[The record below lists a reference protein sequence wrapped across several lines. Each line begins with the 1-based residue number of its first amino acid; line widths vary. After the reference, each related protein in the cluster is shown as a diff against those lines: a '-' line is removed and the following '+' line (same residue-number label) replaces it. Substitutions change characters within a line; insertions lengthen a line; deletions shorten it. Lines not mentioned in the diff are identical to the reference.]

1 MDTKLNG
8 LSSAFNRM
16 LTGQNVFLTDFR
28 YEGEVGTTGT
38 VCLGTA
44 FPSKILRMTLS
55 DHPNQNL
62 ICQKGAYMASN
73 PNVQIE
79 MEFTKSMTA
88 GFFGGQGFILQKLS
102 GDTDVLI
109 KGGGTIVCK
118 LLKDGESLRVTSGSL
133 VCFESTVSYDVQ
145 MVPGITNAIFGG
157 EGLFMTTLQGPGQ
170 VWLQGMPPDRM
181 IAEIASRIPSGGL
194 GFGVPIPI
202 GGGGVAGDTG
212 GTVGGADEVASGA
225 AATAAAS
232 EAAVE
237 ADRAATVA
245 TSGIDSASNI
255 DADSQSALFGDAVTP
270 SASTSSSSADPSS
283 ISNSPPPPYE
293 SVPNE
298 EPVFDDSSSFSSES
312 NDPMF
317 EDDMSF
323 DDGLGDGS
331 AGNNDGELFDDTA
344 SGASDNVVEES
355 QSFFRKVWDFFSD
368 QE

>member
-1 MDTKLNG
+1 VDTKLNG

-28 YEGEVGTTGT
+28 YDGEVGTTGT

-73 PNVQIE
+73 PNIQIE

-118 LLKDGESLRVTSGSL
+118 QLNDGETLRVTSGSL

-145 MVPGITNAIFGG
+145 MVPGITNAMFGG
-157 EGLFMTTLQGPGQ
+157 EGLFITTLQGPGQ

-194 GFGVPIPI
+194 GFGIPIPI
-202 GGGGVAGDTG
+202 GGGGGGGNGAGDAAG
-212 GTVGGADEVASGA
+212 AAGGGAEELAAGA
-225 AATAAAS
+225 ASTGMASDAAI
-232 EAAVE
+232 E

-245 TSGIDSASNI
+245 TSGIGSAGNVDSESP
-255 DADSQSALFGDAVTP
+255 SALFGDAVTP
-270 SASTSSSSADPSS
+270 SQSTLSADSS
-283 ISNSPPPPYE
+283 PASSQSYE
-293 SVPNE
+293 SDPNE
-298 EPVFDDSSSFSSES
+298 QPTFDDSSSFSSES
-312 NDPMF
+312 NEPI
-317 EDDMSF
+317 F
-323 DDGLGDGS
+323 DDNISIDDSMSDGS
-331 AGNNDGELFDDTA
+331 INDGELFDDTA
-344 SGASDNVVEES
+344 VDASENVVEES
-355 QSFFRKVWDFFSD
+355 QSLFRQIWDFFSD

>member
-1 MDTKLNG
+1 MLVDTKLNG

-28 YEGEVGTTGT
+28 YDGEIGTTGT

-73 PNVQIE
+73 PNIQIE
-79 MEFTKSMTA
+79 MEFTKSLTA

-109 KGGGTIVCK
+109 KGGGTIISK
-118 LLKDGESLRVTSGSL
+118 QLEDGEALRVTSGSL

-145 MVPGITNAIFGG
+145 MVPGITNAMFGG

-194 GFGVPIPI
+194 GFGIPIPM
-202 GGGGVAGDTG
+202 GGGSGGSNGTDEAAGIA
-212 GTVGGADEVASGA
+212 GGADEIAAGA
-225 AATAAAS
+225 ASTAAAS
-232 EAAVE
+232 AASDAAIE

-245 TSGIDSASNI
+245 TSGSGNV
-255 DADSQSALFGDAVTP
+255 DAESPSALFGDAVSP
-270 SASTSSSSADPSS
+270 SQGTNSVESSPTSSQS
-283 ISNSPPPPYE
+283 YE
-293 SVPNE
+293 SVSDEQPT
-298 EPVFDDSSSFSSES
+298 FDDSSSFSSE
-312 NDPMF
+312 NTEPAFD
-317 EDDMSF
+317 ENISF
-323 DDGLGDGS
+323 DDGM
-331 AGNNDGELFDDTA
+331 GNDTMNDGELFDD
-344 SGASDNVVEES
+344 SDVGASENVVEES

>member
-1 MDTKLNG
+1 
-8 LSSAFNRM
+8 M

-28 YEGEVGTTGT
+28 YDGEVGTTGT

-73 PNVQIE
+73 PNIQIE

-102 GDTDVLI
+102 GNTDVLI
-109 KGGGTIVCK
+109 KGGGTIVNK
-118 LLKDGESLRVTSGSL
+118 QLEHGETLRVTSGSL

-145 MVPGITNAIFGG
+145 MVPGITNAMFGG
-157 EGLFMTTLQGPGQ
+157 EGLFITTLQGPGQ

-194 GFGVPIPI
+194 GFGIPIPI
-202 GGGGVAGDTG
+202 GGGGGSGADGSTEIA
-212 GTVGGADEVASGA
+212 GGADEIAAGA
-225 AATAAAS
+225 ASVTATS
-232 EAAVE
+232 DAVIE

-245 TSGIDSASNI
+245 TSSASNI
-255 DADSQSALFGDAVTP
+255 DAESQSALFGDAISPTHSAGAVDTTP
-270 SASTSSSSADPSS
+270 ATSQSF
-283 ISNSPPPPYE
+283 E
-293 SVPNE
+293 SLPNE
-298 EPVFDDSSSFSSES
+298 EPTFDDSSSFSSES
-312 NDPMF
+312 NEPTFD
-317 EDDMSF
+317 EDISI
-323 DDGLGDGS
+323 DDGMGDG
-331 AGNNDGELFDDTA
+331 GVNDGEIFDDAVADDA
-344 SGASDNVVEES
+344 SENVAEEA
-355 QSFFRKVWDFFSD
+355 QSIFRKIWDFFSD

>member
-28 YEGEVGTTGT
+28 YDGKIGTSGT

-73 PNVQIE
+73 PNIQIE

-102 GDTDVLI
+102 GDTDVFI

-118 LLKDGESLRVTSGSL
+118 QLTDGETLRVTSGSL

-145 MVPGITNAIFGG
+145 MVPGITNAMFGG

-194 GFGVPIPI
+194 GFGIPIPI
-202 GGGGVAGDTG
+202 GGGDSGGGGNAGDMAG
-212 GTVGGADEVASGA
+212 AAGGADEIATGA
-225 AATAAAS
+225 ASTAAAS
-232 EAAVE
+232 DAAIE

-245 TSGIDSASNI
+245 TSGIGSTGSIDSESP
-255 DADSQSALFGDAVTP
+255 SALFGDAVTP
-270 SASTSSSSADPSS
+270 SQNSSSADSS
-283 ISNSPPPPYE
+283 AASSQSYD
-293 SVPNE
+293 SAPNE
-298 EPVFDDSSSFSSES
+298 QPIFDDSSSFSSES
-312 NDPMF
+312 NEPMF
-317 EDDMSF
+317 NDDISIDEGM
-323 DDGLGDGS
+323 GDG
-331 AGNNDGELFDDTA
+331 NINDGELFDDTVTDA
-344 SGASDNVVEES
+344 SENVVEES

>member
-1 MDTKLNG
+1 
-8 LSSAFNRM
+8 M

-28 YEGEVGTTGT
+28 YDGEIGTTGT

-44 FPSKILRMTLS
+44 FPSKILRMTLA

-73 PNVQIE
+73 PNIQIE

-118 LLKDGESLRVTSGSL
+118 QLEHGETLRVTSGSL

-145 MVPGITNAIFGG
+145 MVPGITNAMFGG
-157 EGLFMTTLQGPGQ
+157 EGLFITTLQGRGQ

-181 IAEIASRIPSGGL
+181 IAEISSRIPSGGL
-194 GFGVPIPI
+194 GFGVPIPMGGGM
-202 GGGGVAGDTG
+202 GGGGADGNIGAAGGVDEIAAG
-212 GTVGGADEVASGA
+212 G

-232 EAAVE
+232 DAAIE

-245 TSGIDSASNI
+245 TSGINNPSNI
-255 DADSQSALFGDAVTP
+255 DAESQSALFGDTVSP
-270 SASTSSSSADPSS
+270 SQSATTVDTSPTGAQS
-283 ISNSPPPPYE
+283 YE

-298 EPVFDDSSSFSSES
+298 QPTFDDSSSFSSDN
-312 NDPMF
+312 NDPT
-317 EDDMSF
+317 F
-323 DDGLGDGS
+323 DDDISIDDGMGDGS
-331 AGNNDGELFDDTA
+331 LKDGELFDDTA
-344 SGASDNVVEES
+344 VDASENVVEET
-355 QSFFRKVWDFFSD
+355 QSLFRKIWDFFSD